1 MLIYMVKLETGL
13 ASAGLG
19 LHVLWVVYLASFY
32 IALSRP
38 ISLETGILLTVQPLM
53 VGMFISG
60 IPGFGLAG
68 IAYIL
73 SKRAAPKT
81 VVIILIAQGII
92 LPLGMTYASML
103 SGNINQDYKSS
114 ILLVTP
120 QIFLVAGFALIGL
133 GVHLAR
139 LKPVKRKTM

>member
-1 MLIYMVKLETGL
+1 MIKVETGL
-13 ASAGLG
+13 ALAGLG

-68 IAYIL
+68 VAYIL
-73 SKRAAPKT
+73 SKRNVPKA
-81 VVIILIAQGII
+81 VIIILIAQGII
-92 LPLGMTYASML
+92 LPLGMAYATML
-103 SGNINQDYKSS
+103 SANINTEYKSS
-114 ILLVTP
+114 LLLVTP
-120 QIFLVAGFALIGL
+120 QIFLVAGFVLIGL
-133 GVHLAR
+133 GIHLAK
-139 LKPVKRKTM
+139 LKPIKRKTM